1 MTEISRN
8 GRTVAVH
15 DLTPDAPAD
24 APVVLMCHAAPGS
37 GSFDPDP
44 EATAAA
50 GIRLIEVDRPG
61 YGGSDPVK
69 DDFATIGLAADDAA
83 AVLADVLPAGGRAG
97 VAGWSAGGRV
107 ALALAARHPELVGRV
122 AVIAAPA
129 PDEEV
134 PWYGDENRAMVDALR
149 GLPPADAVAQ
159 LTAVFEGMLAG
170 AGGDALLGLAGV
182 ADADAD
188 VLTAPVRERL
198 RAMLDAA
205 TVQGV
210 TGDGGGPRRL
220 HARRLGLHAVAGRG
234 GRAARLR
241 RRRRSGPTRARR
253 VVPRSTPVGA
263 VGDPGG
269 RRTPRRRPRLEPGAR
284 VPGEVRESLVNS
296 ADAESNAC
304 PKGEGGAV
312 GATSMQQRPP

>member
-15 DLTPDAPAD
+15 DLTPGAPAD

-44 EATAAA
+44 EVTAAA

-69 DDFATIGLAADDAA
+69 DGFATIGLAADDAA
-83 AVLADVLPAGGRAG
+83 AVLADVLPPGGRAG

-149 GLPPADAVAQ
+149 GLPPADAVAR
-159 LTAVFEGMLAG
+159 LTAVFEGMLAD
-170 AGGDALLGLAGV
+170 AGGGALLGLAGV

-205 TVQGV
+205 TAQGV
-210 TGDGGGPRRL
+210 TGMVADLAGYTLADWGFTSSQVAADVLLAYGADDALVPPAHGEWYRDRL
-220 HARRLGLHAVAGRG
+220 PSAQLEIRAGVG
-234 GRAARLR
+234 HLV
-241 RRRRSGPTRARR
+241 
-253 VVPRSTPVGA
+253 VVPVWS
-263 VGDPGG
+263 
-269 RRTPRRRPRLEPGAR
+269 R
-284 VPGEVRESLVNS
+284 VLAYLVR
-296 ADAESNAC
+296 
-304 PKGEGGAV
+304 
-312 GATSMQQRPP
+312 